1 MDERAWIATAEG
13 VVVTV
18 RLTPKGQ
25 RDAVEGVGRL
35 ADGRMALKVRVRAAP
50 SGGEA
55 NAGLRRLLADLI
67 GVAASRIDIV
77 AGVSTRIKRVRI
89 VGDATAL
96 AAACARLVDA
106 ASAPRS

>member
-1 MDERAWIATAEG
+1 MGECPWVATAEG

-18 RLTPKGQ
+18 RLTPKGR

-55 NAGLRRLLADLI
+55 NAGLRQLLADLL
-67 GVAASRIDIV
+67 GVAVSRIDVV
-77 AGVSTRIKRVRI
+77 AGVSARIKRVRI

-96 AAACARLVDA
+96 ATACGRLADA
-106 ASAPRS
+106 APASRP

>member
-1 MDERAWIATAEG
+1 MGERPWIATAEG

-18 RLTPKGQ
+18 RLTPKGG

-55 NAGLRRLLADLI
+55 NAGLRQLLADQL
-67 GVAASRIDIV
+67 GVAASRVDVV
-77 AGVSTRIKRVRI
+77 AGVAARIKRVRI

-96 AAACARLVDA
+96 AAACGRLTRVTPP
-106 ASAPRS
+106 PRP